1 MDHDSFIHPDELWY
15 SVGLRADQTVV
26 HLGCG
31 AGFYLIPAA
40 KIVGPNGKV
49 IGFDILP
56 DMLAE
61 TESRARREQVEDIVK
76 THRVNLEEPK
86 ATELPDGETD
96 WVLVANVLHQSS
108 PKAILAEAVRVVS
121 DKGRVLIIEWDT
133 NASPFG
139 PPNASRRSKDEVV
152 QFAKEAGL
160 KIEKEFRPSPYHY
173 GILLS
178 KHSA

>member
-40 KIVGPNGKV
+40 KIVGPNGSV
-49 IGFDILP
+49 LGFDILP

-61 TESRARREQVEDIVK
+61 VESRARREQVEDIVK
-76 THRVNLEEPK
+76 THRANLEKPR

-96 WVLVANVLHQSS
+96 WVLVANVLHQSDPSSILSEAARIIS
-108 PKAILAEAVRVVS
+108 PE
-121 DKGRVLIIEWDT
+121 GRVLIVEWDT

-139 PPNASRRSKDEVV
+139 PPTSSRRSRDEVIKV
-152 QFAKEAGL
+152 AKDNGL
-160 KIEKEFRPSPYHY
+160 VIEKEFRPSPYHY

-178 KHSA
+178 KHSS